1 MNLKKFIG
9 DVLMKILRNLQRK
22 KEKDAYAYILRLTL
36 PIIIQNIFNAAVSSA
51 DVLMLNSV
59 GQEAIS
65 AVSLA
70 TQYSNLL
77 LTFFSGLGSGI
88 AMLCSQ
94 YWGKKDIKTI
104 EQVQGI
110 ALRFTFCAVLLL
122 TFSSLFFSRFMIGF
136 YSKDPVLITLG
147 SSYLRIV
154 AFSHLFWGLSE
165 TYFYTLRS
173 IERVKISTLVNL
185 FTLFL
190 NIGLNALL
198 IYGFFGLPKL
208 GVMGVAVATTISR
221 MVQFIIC
228 LMISRSSKDVR
239 LRFLSVFEK
248 NPLLFRDFLHLSI
261 PALANTMIWGIA
273 FSMYTA
279 IMGHLSSDVVAAN
292 SVVSVVR
299 SFGTVFCYAIS
310 SSAGIYIGKFI
321 GAGQMREARE
331 YSKRAIILTV
341 CAGILGGLLILL
353 IIPFVLQIADLN
365 NTAMGYLKI
374 MLYINSVYIMGTAVN
389 GTMIN
394 GIFRSGGDSKFG
406 LRCDIVDMWIYA
418 VPLGLLSAF
427 VFKFPPMVVYSLLCT
442 DEFVKWPWV
451 FRHYKSG
458 KWLKNITRDF
468 H

>member
-1 MNLKKFIG
+1 MKLQ
-9 DVLMKILRNLQRK
+9 KILQQK
-22 KEKDAYAYILRLTL
+22 KERDAYTYILRLTL
-36 PIIIQNIFNAAVSSA
+36 PIVIQNIFNAAVSSA

-70 TQYSNLL
+70 TQYSNILL
-77 LTFFSGLGSGI
+77 IFFSGLGSGI

-94 YWGKKDIKTI
+94 YWGKKDVKTI

-110 ALRFTFCAVLLL
+110 ALRFTICAVLSL
-122 TFSSLFFSRFMIGF
+122 TFSSLFFPKAMISL
-136 YSKDPVLITLG
+136 YSKDPTLISLG
-147 SSYLRIV
+147 ASYLRIV
-154 AFSHLFWGLSE
+154 AISHLFWGLSE

-173 IERVKISTLVNL
+173 IERVKISTMVNL

-190 NIGLNALL
+190 NIGLNAVL

-208 GVMGVAVATTISR
+208 GVVGVAVATAVSR
-221 MVQFIIC
+221 AVQFVIC
-228 LMISRSSKDVR
+228 LIISHSSKDVK
-239 LRFLSVFEK
+239 LRFSAVFEK
-248 NPLLFRDFLHLSI
+248 NSLLFQDFIRLSL
-261 PALANTMIWGIA
+261 PALANTMVWGVA
-273 FSMYTA
+273 FSLYTA

-321 GAGQMREARE
+321 GANQLQEAKE
-331 YSKRAIILTV
+331 YSKRALVLMVITG
-341 CAGILGGLLILL
+341 AFGGLVILL
-353 IIPFVLQIADLN
+353 IRPLALQIAELSEA
-365 NTAMGYLKI
+365 AMNYLSI
-374 MLYINSVYIMGTAVN
+374 MLYINSFYIMGTAVN

-406 LRCDIVDMWIYA
+406 LYCDIIDMWVYA
-418 VPLGLLSAF
+418 IPLGFLSAF
-427 VFKFPPMVVYSLLCT
+427 ILRLPPMVVYFLLCT

-451 FRHYKSG
+451 FRHYKKG